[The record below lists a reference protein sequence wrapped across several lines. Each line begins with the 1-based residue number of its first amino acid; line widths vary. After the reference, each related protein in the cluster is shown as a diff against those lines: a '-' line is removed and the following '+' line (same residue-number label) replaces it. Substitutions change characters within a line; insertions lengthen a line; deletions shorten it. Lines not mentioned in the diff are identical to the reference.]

1 MAILLARRPEIS
13 QYQISQY
20 RAERSR
26 ANAVSEFYH
35 YEDVGCEASDSCL
48 DCPLPKCRYD
58 DPAWYQR
65 NRRLAQD
72 FRMLYVIQQ
81 ESLGIQEAAERF
93 SVTVRTV
100 FRIMQRCREAM
111 MQDGVSGETEFLAA

>member
-26 ANAVSEFYH
+26 ANEVSEFYH

-93 SVTVRTV
+93 GVTVRTV